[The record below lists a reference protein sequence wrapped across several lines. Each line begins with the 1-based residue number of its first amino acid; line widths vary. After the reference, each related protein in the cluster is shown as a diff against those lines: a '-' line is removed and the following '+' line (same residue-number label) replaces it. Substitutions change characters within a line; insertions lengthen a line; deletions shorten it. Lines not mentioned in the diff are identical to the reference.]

1 MIKIDMPTNI
11 KEYSNV
17 IVIDLTQTRSK
28 LSYII
33 HMVRYIF
40 TSIEVLRYR

>member
-1 MIKIDMPTNI
+1 MIIIDTPINI
-11 KEYSNV
+11 KEYPNT
-17 IVIDLTQTRSK
+17 IVIDLTQARNK